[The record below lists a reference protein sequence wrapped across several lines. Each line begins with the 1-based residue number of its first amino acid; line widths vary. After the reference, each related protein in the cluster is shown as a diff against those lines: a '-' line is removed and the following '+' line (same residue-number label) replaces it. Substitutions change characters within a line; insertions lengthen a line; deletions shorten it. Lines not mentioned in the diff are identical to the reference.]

1 VGFLGGGFEQTLKT
15 VAFAEEL
22 LDGKHA
28 RKVLSKKLRRA
39 RKISFAKGVE
49 WMLLNGSK
57 VVMKAAVTSS
67 VNGCKTMTFKCHH
80 QKG

>member
-1 VGFLGGGFEQTLKT
+1 
-15 VAFAEEL
+15 L

-49 WMLLNGSK
+49 LMLLNGSK
-57 VVMKAAVTSS
+57 VVMMAAVTAS
-67 VNGCKTMTFKCHH
+67 VNGCKTMTFMAIIN
-80 QKG
+80 KGNAFQGSENIAFCGVGWK